1 MSGRHGVFIQ
11 EEASQVYTMVN
22 VDSALPVVIGTAP
35 VHTLPQGVQR
45 PVNQPLLIAS
55 PEEFAAQLGSVPAGE
70 DVGSYTLAE
79 FADVY
84 MGLYGVAPIVFINV
98 FDPAKHTRPVQGGD
112 GNQTDP
118 DVSKVTSADII
129 GGIDGDTMRRK
140 GLELAA
146 SVFPRFTMV
155 PGQLLAPGFSS
166 DPAVALVMGAKC
178 SDINGHFSCT
188 APIDV
193 PAEVRNYTEVPA
205 WIQDNNLTDKH
216 LIPFFGRPIIGGKI
230 MWGSTH
236 LAGATGLRDAN
247 NDGVPFWSPSN
258 SRILANG
265 IMHNGELLDLDTEQA
280 GWLNFRGCVTGI
292 NFVGGLKVW
301 GNYTAA
307 YPGVT
312 DVKDV
317 FIPIRRMFSYVGNT
331 LVLSTWQ
338 KVDEPIVR
346 VRHIESIVDSTNQWL
361 NGLVRRERLIGGKV
375 SFLAGDNAVTDL
387 MNGTVRY
394 RIALTPPSP
403 AQEIVHILRYD
414 HTALS
419 SLFSSVSAQ

>member
-1 MSGRHGVFIQ
+1 M
-11 EEASQVYTMVN
+11 
-22 VDSALPVVIGTAP
+22 
-35 VHTLPQGVQR
+35 
-45 PVNQPLLIAS
+45 
-55 PEEFAAQLGSVPAGE
+55 
-70 DVGSYTLAE
+70 
-79 FADVY
+79 
-84 MGLYGVAPIVFINV
+84 
-98 FDPAKHTRPVQGGD
+98 
-112 GNQTDP
+112 
-118 DVSKVTSADII
+118 
-129 GGIDGDTMRRK
+129 
-140 GLELAA
+140 
-146 SVFPRFTMV
+146 
-155 PGQLLAPGFSS
+155 
-166 DPAVALVMGAKC
+166 
-178 SDINGHFSCT
+178 
-188 APIDV
+188 
-193 PAEVRNYTEVPA
+193 
-205 WIQDNNLTDKH
+205 
-216 LIPFFGRPIIGGKI
+216 
-230 MWGSTH
+230 
-236 LAGATGLRDAN
+236 
-247 NDGVPFWSPSN
+247 
-258 SRILANG
+258 
-265 IMHNGELLDLDTEQA
+265 
-280 GWLNFRGCVTGI
+280 
-292 NFVGGLKVW
+292 GGLKVW

-375 SFLAGDNAVTDL
+375 SFLAGDNAATDL